1 MRRLKTGR
9 GPAYMITRDPWPGQR
24 RAQGFW
30 RSIVCCYPPT
40 NGRGFERKAAEFL
53 KGETLRDPLRRGL
66 EGKVSDWRS
75 YDEIAER
82 YDRVWSARFEAVARH
97 IWALV
102 PPRASDNVL
111 DIGTGTGIVPMTL
124 GEVTQASGLAVGCD
138 RSAGML
144 LRARAR
150 VSRLRVLV
158 ADATALP
165 FRGESFDLATASFVL
180 SHVRDYLRALAE
192 ALRVLKPS
200 GLLAVSN
207 WASPSDPYSSAWSE
221 CLAEAI
227 SKPEAERAMAEVAP
241 WEGHFSQQGH
251 LESALTQ
258 AGFSVVRCDAV
269 EVESAFTVEQFL
281 EDRDLSSGGRLGLYL
296 LGADG
301 WARFRAAASDM
312 FHARFGSS
320 FRYHRR
326 AFIAIGRKP

>member
-1 MRRLKTGR
+1 MKSLKRKDSCTFKR
-9 GPAYMITRDPWPGQR
+9 EISLDNQ
-24 RAQGFW
+24 
-30 RSIVCCYPPT
+30 
-40 NGRGFERKAAEFL
+40 ERIY
-53 KGETLRDPLRRGL
+53 PLRRGL

-150 VSRLRVLV
+150 VSRFRVLV

-207 WASPSDPYSSAWSE
+207 WAPPSDPYSSAWSE

-269 EVESAFTVEQFL
+269 EFELLSHPA
-281 EDRDLSSGGRLGLYL
+281 RDLRNDLAALAKKHNVTIHFTALEVASGRGE
-296 LGADG
+296 
-301 WARFRAAASDM
+301 AAARCRCICFAGGAGCHRSGRWWESDS
-312 FHARFGSS
+312 G
-320 FRYHRR
+320 RR
-326 AFIAIGRKP
+326 PATQYGPVSTNWMQSRSWLMT